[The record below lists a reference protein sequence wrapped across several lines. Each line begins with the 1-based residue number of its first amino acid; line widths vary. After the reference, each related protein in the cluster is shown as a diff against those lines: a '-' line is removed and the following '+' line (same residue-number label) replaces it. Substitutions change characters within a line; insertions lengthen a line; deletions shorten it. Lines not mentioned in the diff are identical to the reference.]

1 MGPPWAPDPDMCRVR
16 FTVTIGRC
24 IVQDLVPGFMR
35 FTVHPLYG
43 FILRLLGVALTIVGI
58 IEAGLGDTWAGFTPV
73 VWLLLA
79 LLAFLGVICN
89 ELAQIMAH
97 KRAHWQREGEPM
109 VAAPMEPASPAGAA
123 AANAVDIYCVK
134 CRDKR
139 SVSDPRSV
147 TLANGRPALQG
158 PCPVCGTKL
167 TRIVKAG

>member
-1 MGPPWAPDPDMCRVR
+1 ME
-16 FTVTIGRC
+16 
-24 IVQDLVPGFMR
+24 DLVPGFMR

-43 FILRLLGVALTIVGI
+43 FVLRLLGVALTIVGI

-97 KRAHWQREGEPM
+97 KRAHRHPELEAMRVVAQEP
-109 VAAPMEPASPAGAA
+109 AAPAKGPGSHTMQAAPASAAPASAA
-123 AANAVDIYCVK
+123 TADAKAVDIYCVK
-134 CRDKR
+134 CRDQR
-139 SVSDPRSV
+139 SVTNPKSV